1 MIQQY
6 LFVEDANNPIEHA
19 ELPLSFRNISNFYI
33 LDESIHRDNGF
44 YPLIIEYPDYDATK
58 YRLIGD
64 GYEYD
69 ANTQQYKKLFKLDPI
84 NAEPSEPE
92 SAEPTTEETWIKI
105 LDLRFQKLAVSDW
118 VDLPTARAR
127 LTDEEVTSWDT
138 YRQAV
143 RDATKVE
150 TPEEVVWP
158 KAPWSPILGKNY
170 EAGIL
175 NNN

>member
-6 LFVEDANNPIEHA
+6 LFVEDANNPIEYA
-19 ELPLSFRNISNFYI
+19 ELPLSFRNISNFYV
-33 LDESIHRDNGF
+33 LDESIHRDNKF

-58 YRLIGD
+58 YRLISD

-69 ANTQQYKKLFKLDPI
+69 ANAQQYKNIFKLDPLNI
-84 NAEPSEPE
+84 EEPE
-92 SAEPTTEETWIKI
+92 SIEPTIEEKWIKV
-105 LDLRFQKLAVSDW
+105 LNLRYQKLAVSDW

-127 LTDEEVTSWDT
+127 LTDEEVIAWDT

-143 RDATKVE
+143 RNATKAAA
-150 TPEEVVWP
+150 PEDVVWP

-175 NNN
+175 NKN